1 MTAPT
6 DPGSAPRSARG
17 GEIQGA
23 RGVPRSKTPAPA
35 GKLLEGASLLALFF
49 RIPQPR
55 LAHTAAVVLS
65 LLTLSL
71 LIAGCAHTSRTELEA
86 GGAFAPL
93 PPVFLTGP
101 AGVLLTN
108 VEGFSAHVVMKSDS
122 LDPQQNGTSGELLC
136 RGAKLLFA
144 PDPGKQNKKYSRGGF
159 SFIWDVATG
168 HGTVL
173 SEALQAY
180 APVSV
185 NASSTNLITHP
196 AGAASEAAGGHAG
209 EVEEDIVELTDG
221 SRAVF
226 RVVRA
231 ADLKRF
237 PVHLSSVSNMP
248 PFTLSFSKIRL
259 VSPPTDLF
267 VPPNG
272 FTKYESAEAM
282 MTELVMRQHNLRRGR
297 SGGSSGTSEPVYD
310 YRQRR

>member
-1 MTAPT
+1 M
-6 DPGSAPRSARG
+6 DPGSAPCSAHGAEILRARG
-17 GEIQGA
+17 LPGF
-23 RGVPRSKTPAPA
+23 KTPASA
-35 GKLLEGASLLALFF
+35 AKLLEGASLPGLFL
-49 RIPQPR
+49 RIPQRR
-55 LAHTAAVVLS
+55 LAHTAPGVLF

-71 LIAGCAHTSRTELEA
+71 LVAGCAHTSRSELEA

-108 VEGFSAHVVMKSDS
+108 AEGFSAHVVMKSDS
-122 LDPQQNGTSGELLC
+122 LEPQQNGTSGELLC